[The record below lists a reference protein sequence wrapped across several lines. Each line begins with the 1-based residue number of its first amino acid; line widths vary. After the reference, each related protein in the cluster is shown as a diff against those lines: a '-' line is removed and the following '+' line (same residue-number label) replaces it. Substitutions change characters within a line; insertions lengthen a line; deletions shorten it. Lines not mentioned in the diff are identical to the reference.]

1 MMLLLK
7 GFYFIRLDQRVWLL
21 LTFFISIPL
30 LANWVDQVERHFFG
44 VAPGVIMAGRDFSGM
59 LPEEVAA
66 DIEYLAIKHQ
76 KLPRE
81 PGLDKRTGQITGEA
95 TGVVIDVPGS
105 VNKVLNAA
113 EGQHLELETITVY
126 PRYSRR
132 DLENANQILGSYES
146 WISGSYQRYSN
157 IELASSCLNNSVI
170 WPGEVFSFNQTV
182 GPRTV
187 ERGFMPAPVILMGAR
202 ELDYGG
208 GVCQVS
214 STLYNT
220 VLASGLKI
228 TERHQHSL
236 PVSYVPA
243 GSDAAVDYGHMD
255 LRFKNTSQDLVII
268 KAGVSRGRVWV
279 QLWGGEKK

>member
-1 MMLLLK
+1 MLLLK

-243 GSDAAVDYGHMD
+243 GSDAAVDYAHMD

>member
-1 MMLLLK
+1 MLLLK

>member
-1 MMLLLK
+1 MFLLK
-7 GFYFIRLDQRVWLL
+7 DFYFIRLDQRAWLL

-44 VAPGVIMAGRDFSGM
+44 VAPGVVMSGRDFSGM

-81 PGLDKRTGQITGEA
+81 PGLDKRTGKIIDEA
-95 TGVVIDVPGS
+95 AGMVVDVPGS
-105 VNKVLNAA
+105 VNKILNAA
-113 EGQHLELETITVY
+113 AGQHLELETMAVY
-126 PRYSRR
+126 PQYSRK
-132 DLENANQILGSYES
+132 DLENAKQILGSYES

-157 IELASSCLNNSVI
+157 IVLASSCLNNSVV
-170 WPGEVFSFNQTV
+170 WPGEVFSFNETV

-202 ELDYGG
+202 GLDYGG

-220 VLASGLKI
+220 VLAGGLEI
-228 TERHQHSL
+228 IERHQHSL
-236 PVSYVPA
+236 PVHYVPA
-243 GSDAAVDYGHMD
+243 GRDATVAYDDID
-255 LRFKNTSQDLVII
+255 LRFKNTSPGLVII
-268 KAGVSRGRVWV
+268 KAGVSGGKVWV
-279 QLWGGEKK
+279 QLWGGEKP